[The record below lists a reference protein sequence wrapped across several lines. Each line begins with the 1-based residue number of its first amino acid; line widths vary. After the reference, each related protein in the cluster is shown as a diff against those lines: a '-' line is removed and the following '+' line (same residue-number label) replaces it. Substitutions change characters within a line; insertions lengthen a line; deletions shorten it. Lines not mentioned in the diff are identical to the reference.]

1 MRLVVQKY
9 GGTSVGTPE
18 RIRNVAR
25 RLVETQRAGSQVVA
39 VISAM
44 AGATDQLIELAHQI
58 SPHPTERELDILLAT
73 GEHAATALTA
83 MAVNA
88 LGGRAISLTGAQS
101 GVLTDRNH
109 TKARIANI
117 SPKQIHELLSDDYI
131 VIVAGFQGQTP
142 EGETTTLGRGGSD
155 LTAIALAGALNAD
168 VCQIFTDVDGVF
180 TCDPRVVSDAK
191 KLDEVAYDEL
201 LEMASAGS
209 KVMQSRAVEFAK
221 KFGIEFE
228 VRSSLRAS
236 TGTIAK
242 EETPSMEDVVIR
254 GISLDRHQ
262 AKLTVAGVRDEPGNA
277 GRIFSNIAAAH
288 IIVDMIVQNASIG
301 GTTDVSFTIHEDELE
316 NARTVLMPVVSEVGA
331 RRLNTASGMAKL
343 SVVGIGM
350 RSHSGVAARMFE
362 CLGRGGINIQL
373 VSTSEIKIAVIID
386 ETDVDRAARLLHGE
400 FGLAR
405 LMPAAAATQPLSS
418 SLTSR
423 RIRGTDPSRPSK
435 ELSGPKQR
443 GRRKGTPKA

>member
-1 MRLVVQKY
+1 MRLIVQKY
-9 GGTSVGTPE
+9 GGTSVGTSE

-25 RLVETQRAGSQVVA
+25 RLVETHREGCRVVA

-44 AGATDQLIELAHQI
+44 AGVTDELIKLAHEM
-58 SPHPTERELDILLAT
+58 SEHPAERELDILLAT
-73 GEHAATALTA
+73 GEHAAAALVA

-88 LGGRAISLTGAQS
+88 LGGRAISVTGAQA
-101 GVLTDRNH
+101 GILTDRKH

-180 TCDPRVVSDAK
+180 TCDPRAVLAAK
-191 KLDEVAYDEL
+191 KLDEIAYDEL
-201 LEMASAGS
+201 LEMAGAGS
-209 KVMQSRAVEFAK
+209 KVVQSRAVEFAK
-221 KFGIEFE
+221 KFGVQFE
-228 VRSSLRAS
+228 VRSSFNRNV
-236 TGTIAK
+236 GTIAK
-242 EETPSMEDVVIR
+242 AETASMEDVVIR

-262 AKLTVAGVRDEPGNA
+262 AKLTIAGVPDEPGIA

-301 GTTDVSFTIHEDELE
+301 GTTDISFTIHEDELE
-316 NARTVLMPVVSEVGA
+316 NARKILMPVVGEIGA
-331 RRLNTASGMAKL
+331 KRLNTASGMAKL

-350 RSHSGVAARMFE
+350 RSHSGVAARLFE
-362 CLGRGGINIQL
+362 CLGRSGINIQL
-373 VSTSEIKIAVIID
+373 VSTSEIKITVIID
-386 ETDVDRAARLLHGE
+386 EKDAERAAQLIHAE
-400 FGLAR
+400 FGLAG
-405 LMPAAAATQPLSS
+405 LVPAAS
-418 SLTSR
+418 
-423 RIRGTDPSRPSK
+423 
-435 ELSGPKQR
+435 
-443 GRRKGTPKA
+443 TPEPRSAS

>member
-18 RIRNVAR
+18 RIRNVAC
-25 RLVETQRAGSQVVA
+25 RLVETQREGCQLVA

-44 AGATDQLIELAHQI
+44 AGVTDDLLKLAHEM
-58 SPHPTERELDILLAT
+58 SPQPAERELDILLAT
-73 GEHAATALTA
+73 GEYAAAALTA

-88 LGGRAISLTGAQS
+88 LGGRAISLTGAQA
-101 GVLTDRNH
+101 GILTDRNH
-109 TKARIANI
+109 ARARIANI

-180 TCDPRVVSDAK
+180 TCDPRIVTDAQ
-191 KLDEVAYDEL
+191 KLGEVAYDEL

-228 VRSSLRAS
+228 VRSSFKTS
-236 TGTIAK
+236 IGTVAK
-242 EETPSMEDVVIR
+242 EATPGMEDVVIR
-254 GISLDRHQ
+254 GISIDRHQ
-262 AKLTVAGVRDEPGNA
+262 AKLTIAGVRDEPGSA

-301 GTTDVSFTIHEDELE
+301 GTTDISFTIHEDELE
-316 NARTVLMPVVSEVGA
+316 NARKILMPTVGELGA
-331 RRLNTASGMAKL
+331 KRLNTTSGVAKL

-362 CLGRGGINIQL
+362 CLGRAGINIQL

-386 ETDVDRAARLLHGE
+386 EKDLEHAAQLIHAE

-405 LMPAAAATQPLSS
+405 LLPAAGAK
-418 SLTSR
+418 
-423 RIRGTDPSRPSK
+423 DPP
-435 ELSGPKQR
+435 G
-443 GRRKGTPKA
+443 

>member
-1 MRLVVQKY
+1 MRLIVQKY
-9 GGTSVGTPE
+9 GGTSVGTSE
-18 RIRNVAR
+18 RIRSVAR
-25 RLVETQRAGSQVVA
+25 RLVETQREGCRVVG

-44 AGATDQLIELAHQI
+44 AGVTDELIKLANEM
-58 SPHPTERELDILLAT
+58 SEHPAERELDILLAT
-73 GEHAATALTA
+73 GEHAAAALVA

-88 LGGRAISLTGAQS
+88 VGGRAISVTGAQA
-101 GVLTDRNH
+101 GILTDRKH

-180 TCDPRVVSDAK
+180 TCDPRAVLAAK
-191 KLDEVAYDEL
+191 KLDEIAYDEL
-201 LEMASAGS
+201 LEMAGAGS
-209 KVMQSRAVEFAK
+209 KVVQSRAVEFAK
-221 KFGIEFE
+221 KFGVQFE
-228 VRSSLRAS
+228 VRSSFNKR

-242 EETPSMEDVVIR
+242 EETTSMEDVVIR

-262 AKLTVAGVRDEPGNA
+262 AKLTIAGVRDEPGIA
-277 GRIFSNIAAAH
+277 ARIFSDISAAH
-288 IIVDMIVQNASIG
+288 IIVDMIVQNASIS
-301 GTTDVSFTIHEDELE
+301 GTTDISFTIHEDELE
-316 NARTVLMPVVSEVGA
+316 NARKILMPVVSEVGA
-331 RRLNTASGMAKL
+331 TRLNTASGVAKL

-350 RSHSGVAARMFE
+350 RSHSGVAARLFD
-362 CLGRGGINIQL
+362 CLGKAGINIQL

-386 ETDVDRAARLLHGE
+386 EKDAERAAQLIHAE

-405 LMPAAAATQPLSS
+405 LMPAV
-418 SLTSR
+418 
-423 RIRGTDPSRPSK
+423 RGTVAPV
-435 ELSGPKQR
+435 
-443 GRRKGTPKA
+443 

>member
-9 GGTSVGTPE
+9 GGTSVGTPK
-18 RIRNVAR
+18 RIQNVAR
-25 RLVETQRAGSQVVA
+25 RLLKSHSERGQVRAG
-39 VISAM
+39 ISSI
-44 AGATDQLIELAHQI
+44 AGATDNLRKRTHQI
-58 SPHPTERELDILLAT
+58 SSHPTARDLDMLLST
-73 GEHAATALTA
+73 GEHAAAALTA

-88 LGGRAISLTGAQS
+88 IGGRAASLTGAQA
-101 GVLTDRNH
+101 GILTDGNY

-168 VCQIFTDVDGVF
+168 ACQIFTDVDGVF
-180 TCDPRVVSDAK
+180 TCDPQIVKEAK
-191 KLDEVAYDEL
+191 KLDEIAYDEL
-201 LEMASAGS
+201 LEMASGGA

-221 KFGIEFE
+221 KFGVEFE
-228 VRSSLRAS
+228 VRSSFNKSR
-236 TGTIAK
+236 GTVTK
-242 EETPSMEDVVIR
+242 EESPSMEDIVIR

-262 AKLTVAGVRDEPGNA
+262 AKLTIAGVPDKPGIA
-277 GRIFSNIAAAH
+277 GRIFSNVAAAH
-288 IIVDMIVQNASIG
+288 IVVDMIVQNASIS

-316 NARTVLMPVVSEVGA
+316 NARKILMPVVGEIGA
-331 RRLNTASGMAKL
+331 KRLNTSSGVAKL

-362 CLGRGGINIQL
+362 CLGRGKINIQL
-373 VSTSEIKIAVIID
+373 VSTSEIKIAVVID
-386 ETDVDRAARLLHGE
+386 EKDADRAARLLHSE

-405 LMPAAAATQPLSS
+405 LMSAAAATQPL
-418 SLTSR
+418 T
-423 RIRGTDPSRPSK
+423 
-435 ELSGPKQR
+435 
-443 GRRKGTPKA
+443 

>member
-9 GGTSVGTPE
+9 GGTSVGSPE

-25 RLVETQRAGSQVVA
+25 RLVETQREGCRVVA
-39 VISAM
+39 VVSAM
-44 AGATDQLIELAHQI
+44 AGMTDELIKLAGEI

-73 GEHAATALTA
+73 GEHVAVALTA
-83 MAVNA
+83 MAINA
-88 LGGRAISLTGAQS
+88 LGGRAISVTGSQA
-101 GVLTDRNH
+101 GILTDRNH
-109 TKARIANI
+109 TKARVANI

-180 TCDPRVVSDAK
+180 TCDPHIVTEAK
-191 KLDEVAYDEL
+191 KLGEIAYDEL
-201 LEMASAGS
+201 LEMAGS
-209 KVMQSRAVEFAK
+209 GAKVMQSRAVEFAK
-221 KFGIEFE
+221 KFGVEFE
-228 VRSSLRAS
+228 VRSSFNRS
-236 TGTIAK
+236 RGTIAK

-262 AKLTVAGVRDEPGNA
+262 AKLTIAGVPDEPGIA

-301 GTTDVSFTIHEDELE
+301 GTTDISFTIHEDELE
-316 NARTVLMPVVSEVGA
+316 DARKILMPVVGEIGA
-331 RRLNTASGMAKL
+331 KRLNTASGMAKL

-362 CLGRGGINIQL
+362 CLGRSGINIQL

-386 ETDVDRAARLLHGE
+386 EKDLERAAQLTHKE

-405 LMPAAAATQPLSS
+405 FTSSAGAMQP
-418 SLTSR
+418 
-423 RIRGTDPSRPSK
+423 ID
-435 ELSGPKQR
+435 
-443 GRRKGTPKA
+443 

>member
-9 GGTSVGTPE
+9 GGTSVGSPE

-25 RLVETQRAGSQVVA
+25 RLVETQREGCRVVA

-44 AGATDQLIELAHQI
+44 AGMTDELIKLAGEI

-73 GEHAATALTA
+73 GEHAAVALTA
-83 MAVNA
+83 MAINA
-88 LGGRAISLTGAQS
+88 LGGRAISMTGSQA
-101 GVLTDRNH
+101 GILTDRNH
-109 TKARIANI
+109 TKARVANI

-180 TCDPRVVSDAK
+180 TCDPHIVTEAK
-191 KLDEVAYDEL
+191 KLGEIAYDEL
-201 LEMASAGS
+201 LEMAGS
-209 KVMQSRAVEFAK
+209 GAKVMQSRAVEFAK
-221 KFGIEFE
+221 KFGVEFE
-228 VRSSLRAS
+228 VRSSFNRS
-236 TGTIAK
+236 RGTIAK

-262 AKLTVAGVRDEPGNA
+262 AKLTIAGVPDEPGIA

-301 GTTDVSFTIHEDELE
+301 GTTDISFTIHEDELE
-316 NARTVLMPVVSEVGA
+316 DARKILMPVVGEIGA
-331 RRLNTASGMAKL
+331 KRLNTASGMAKL

-362 CLGRGGINIQL
+362 CLGRSGINIQL

-386 ETDVDRAARLLHGE
+386 EKDLERAAQLTHKE

-405 LMPAAAATQPLSS
+405 FTSSAGAMQP
-418 SLTSR
+418 
-423 RIRGTDPSRPSK
+423 IG
-435 ELSGPKQR
+435 
-443 GRRKGTPKA
+443 

>member
-25 RLVETQRAGSQVVA
+25 RLLETQRGGCQVVA

-44 AGATDQLIELAHQI
+44 AGVTDNLIKLAHEI
-58 SPHPTERELDILLAT
+58 SPYPNERELDILLAT
-73 GEHAATALTA
+73 GEHAATALAA

-88 LGGRAISLTGAQS
+88 LGGRAISLTGAQA
-101 GVLTDRNH
+101 GILTDHTH
-109 TKARIANI
+109 TKAHIANI
-117 SPKQIHELLSDDYI
+117 SPKQVHALLSDDYI

-168 VCQIFTDVDGVF
+168 ACQIFTDVDGVF
-180 TCDPRVVSDAK
+180 TCDPRIVLDAK
-191 KLDEVAYDEL
+191 KLKEISYEEL
-201 LEMASAGS
+201 LEMAGGGA

-221 KFGIEFE
+221 KFGVEFE
-228 VRSSLRAS
+228 VLSSFKKS
-236 TGTIAK
+236 SGTITK
-242 EETPSMEDVVIR
+242 EETPSMEDVVVR
-254 GISLDRHQ
+254 GISLDQHQ
-262 AKLTVAGVRDEPGNA
+262 AKLSIAGVRDEPGIA

-316 NARTVLMPVVSEVGA
+316 NARKILMRLIGEIGA
-331 RRLNTASGMAKL
+331 KRLNTTSGVAKL

-362 CLGRGGINIQL
+362 CLGRNGSNIQL
-373 VSTSEIKIAVIID
+373 VSTSDIKIAVIVD
-386 ETDVDRAARLLHGE
+386 EKDAERAAQLIHAE
-400 FGLAR
+400 FGLGR
-405 LMPAAAATQPLSS
+405 LLPAASATQPL
-418 SLTSR
+418 
-423 RIRGTDPSRPSK
+423 
-435 ELSGPKQR
+435 
-443 GRRKGTPKA
+443 A

>member
-1 MRLVVQKY
+1 MRLIVQKY
-9 GGTSVGTPE
+9 GGTSVATSE

-25 RLVETQRAGSQVVA
+25 RLVETQREGCRVVA

-44 AGATDQLIELAHQI
+44 AGVTDELIKLAHEM
-58 SPHPTERELDILLAT
+58 SEHPAEREFDILLAT
-73 GEHAATALTA
+73 GEHAATALVA

-88 LGGRAISLTGAQS
+88 LGGRAISVTGAQA
-101 GVLTDRNH
+101 GILTDRKH

-117 SPKQIHELLSDDYI
+117 SPKQIHGLLLDDYI
-131 VIVAGFQGQTP
+131 VVVAGFQGQTP

-180 TCDPRVVSDAK
+180 TCDPRAVLAAK
-191 KLDEVAYDEL
+191 KLDEIAYDEL
-201 LEMASAGS
+201 LEMAGAGS
-209 KVMQSRAVEFAK
+209 KVVQSRAVEFAK
-221 KFGIEFE
+221 KFGVQFE
-228 VRSSLRAS
+228 VRSSFNRNV
-236 TGTIAK
+236 GTIAK
-242 EETPSMEDVVIR
+242 AETASMEDVVIR

-262 AKLTVAGVRDEPGNA
+262 AKLTIAGVPDEPGIA

-301 GTTDVSFTIHEDELE
+301 GMTDISFTIHEDELE
-316 NARTVLMPVVSEVGA
+316 NARKILMPVVGEIGA
-331 RRLNTASGMAKL
+331 KRLNTASGMAKL

-362 CLGRGGINIQL
+362 CLGRDGINIQL
-373 VSTSEIKIAVIID
+373 VSTSEIKIAVVID
-386 ETDVDRAARLLHGE
+386 EKDAQRAARLIHTE

-405 LMPAAAATQPLSS
+405 LMSAAAAAQPL
-418 SLTSR
+418 T
-423 RIRGTDPSRPSK
+423 
-435 ELSGPKQR
+435 
-443 GRRKGTPKA
+443 

>member
-1 MRLVVQKY
+1 MRLIVQKY
-9 GGTSVGTPE
+9 GGTSVGTAE

-25 RLVETQRAGSQVVA
+25 RLVEVQREGSRVVA

-44 AGATDQLIELAHQI
+44 AGVTDDLIKLAYETSEQ
-58 SPHPTERELDILLAT
+58 PAERELDILLAT
-73 GEHAATALTA
+73 GEHAATALVA

-88 LGGRAISLTGAQS
+88 LGGRAISLTGAQA
-101 GVLTDRNH
+101 GILTDRNH

-117 SPKQIHELLSDDYI
+117 SPKQIHELLSEDYI

-168 VCQIFTDVDGVF
+168 VCQIFTDVDGIF
-180 TCDPRVVSDAK
+180 TCDPRVVNDAK
-191 KLDEVAYDEL
+191 KLDEVTYDEL

-209 KVMQSRAVEFAK
+209 KIMQSRAVEFAK

-228 VRSSLRAS
+228 VRSSFKPN
-236 TGTIAK
+236 TGTVAR
-242 EETPSMEDVVIR
+242 EATPSMEDVVIR

-262 AKLTVAGVRDEPGNA
+262 AKLTIAGVRDEPGCA
-277 GRIFSNIAAAH
+277 GRIFSNISAAH
-288 IIVDMIVQNASIG
+288 IIVDMIVQNASIS
-301 GTTDVSFTIHEDELE
+301 GTTDISFTIHEDELE
-316 NARTVLMPVVSEVGA
+316 NARKILMPVVSEVGA
-331 RRLNTASGMAKL
+331 KRLNTTSGVAKL

-386 ETDVDRAARLLHGE
+386 EKDAERAAQLIHAE
-400 FGLAR
+400 FGLTR
-405 LMPAAAATQPLSS
+405 LMPAAGATATLV
-418 SLTSR
+418 
-423 RIRGTDPSRPSK
+423 
-435 ELSGPKQR
+435 
-443 GRRKGTPKA
+443 